1 MHNDRVVR
9 QAFRVRSKRHAYQG
23 RCSVQQPPVDL
34 VTVSREYG
42 AGGSEFAQLL
52 GTRLGWRVLDHDIV
66 ESVALHLH
74 LRAGVVEERDEQPP
88 GWFSRIAATLLIA
101 PPESPLQLETTGIL
115 TPDSIAE
122 ATHAAIVES
131 SGTPPVVIV
140 GHGAQCIFRDRP
152 GTLQVRLTASVE
164 SRAPRIM
171 ARDGGTLP
179 EAMVRARHVDAQR
192 RGYVQRYYHQDWAD
206 PALFDVQ
213 FNTSRATIA
222 EAVATVTSIIEAR
235 EPARDRAHQ

>member
-1 MHNDRVVR
+1 V
-9 QAFRVRSKRHAYQG
+9 QHA
-23 RCSVQQPPVDL
+23 PVDL
-34 VTVSREYG
+34 VTVAREYG

-66 ESVALHLH
+66 ESVAGLLHI
-74 LRAGVVEERDEQPP
+74 RAGVVEERDEQPP

-101 PPESPLQLETTGIL
+101 PPESPLQLETSGVL

-131 SGTPPVVIV
+131 AQTPPVVIV
-140 GHGAQCIFRDRP
+140 GHGSQCIFRDRP
-152 GTLQVRLTASVE
+152 GTLQVRLNASVN

-171 ARDGGTLP
+171 ARDGGTLQ
-179 EAMVRARHVDAQR
+179 EAVVRARHLDAQR
-192 RGYVQRYYHQDWAD
+192 RAYVQRYYHQDWAD

-213 FNTSRATIA
+213 FNTSRVTVA
-222 EAVATVTSIIEAR
+222 EAVATVASIIEAR
-235 EPARDRAHQ
+235 ESAHASPSENG